1 MPSQTDR
8 VLLLTGM
15 GLYIAISLLYTVLR
29 NLSEKQE
36 SNLIE
41 EYGRSKNK
49 PLKRSLFPYIVIFV
63 VVCTLE
69 LFIYKYM

>member
-1 MPSQTDR
+1 MPSQTDM
-8 VLLLTGM
+8 VLLLTGT

-41 EYGRSKNK
+41 EYGISKNK
-49 PLKRSLFPYIVIFV
+49 PLKRSLFPYIVILV

>member
-41 EYGRSKNK
+41 EYGKSKNK
-49 PLKRSLFPYIVIFV
+49 PLKRSLFPYIVILV